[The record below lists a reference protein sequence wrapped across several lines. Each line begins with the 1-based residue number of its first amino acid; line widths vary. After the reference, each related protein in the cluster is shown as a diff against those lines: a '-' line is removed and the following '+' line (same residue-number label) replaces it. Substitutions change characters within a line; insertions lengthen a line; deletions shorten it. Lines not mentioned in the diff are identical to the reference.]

1 VLLARLDRLF
11 DDFKWLRMNRE
22 GGSSCVEFDS
32 TLLVRGIKGQKY
44 FMEAFLL
51 TSYLYNELNR
61 HTEIFQRSG
70 NDESG
75 SCNSFPLS
83 F

>member
-1 VLLARLDRLF
+1 
-11 DDFKWLRMNRE
+11 M
-22 GGSSCVEFDS
+22 EFDS
-32 TLLVRGIKGQKY
+32 TLLVRGIKGQKD

-70 NDESG
+70 HDESG